1 MSKPSVIDAE
11 TLLAPGGAVLI
22 YESLKGM
29 AGNRSSLPQQG
40 IYYALPLISSAI
52 RERASAHNRSAE
64 RSETLRLSAVSAVVK
79 PAK

>member
-1 MSKPSVIDAE
+1 MSKRSIADAE
-11 TLLAPGGAVLI
+11 RLLAPGGAVSI
-22 YESLKGM
+22 YESLTGRE
-29 AGNRSSLPQQG
+29 GDRPSLRLQG